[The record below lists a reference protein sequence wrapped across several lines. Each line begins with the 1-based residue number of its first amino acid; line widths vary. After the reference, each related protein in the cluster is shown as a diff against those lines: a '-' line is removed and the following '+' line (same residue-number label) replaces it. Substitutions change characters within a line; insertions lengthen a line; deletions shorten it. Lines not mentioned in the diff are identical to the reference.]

1 MGKKNVERTEWMKQ
15 IYSFIQLE
23 YRWKISISCECVVR
37 GRKGD
42 YVFLLWKKTE
52 HRFCI
57 EITVMLKFQLVI
69 IYIYT
74 MCSIRNLWTN
84 KWKSNIQAE
93 QGKKK
98 KTSKTFD
105 HRLCLLGPDSLLSS
119 LSLSLSSYL
128 WTSLL
133 SHFFMLM
140 CAFQLISVMFSTM
153 RSDYKV

>member
-37 GRKGD
+37 GKKGD

-98 KTSKTFD
+98 KNFQNIWPQTLPTRSRF
-105 HRLCLLGPDSLLSS
+105 SS
-119 LSLSLSSYL
+119 FLSLSLPIFLSLNLSSL
-128 WTSLL
+128 PFFRVDVCFSA
-133 SHFFMLM
+133 HFCHVFNNEIRL
-140 CAFQLISVMFSTM
+140 
-153 RSDYKV
+153 